1 MSRALRW
8 VAGGIV
14 LLMVGCEAVPK
25 ERKGKVS
32 ISPELASLYVELIKY
47 ENGLPFGAL
56 DPRTYASDDPI
67 GYWQYLVPYETRTRK
82 LSDRL
87 YKRLQRFFP
96 FPKDINSVT
105 ATELVQVA
113 KRREV
118 LDELQ
123 RRFGI
128 SHYAMGRMEWSSDQR
143 EEYIR
148 RNFNYGVTRMV
159 RYYIYDPDRPRRKR
173 GW

>member
-1 MSRALRW
+1 MSRALHL
-8 VAGGIV
+8 VAVGIV

-56 DPRTYASDDPI
+56 DPRTFASDDPS
-67 GYWQYLVPYETRTRK
+67 GYWQYVAGYETRKRK
-82 LSDRL
+82 VYDRL
-87 YKRLQRFFP
+87 YKRFQKFFP
-96 FPKDINSVT
+96 FPKDVNAVQP
-105 ATELVQVA
+105 AELVQVA
-113 KRREV
+113 KKREV

-128 SHYAMGRMEWSSDQR
+128 SSYAMGSMEWSSDQR
-143 EEYIR
+143 EEYVR
-148 RNFNYGVTRMV
+148 RNSSYGITRMA
-159 RYYIYDPDRPRRKR
+159 RWFGYGPDRPR
-173 GW
+173 